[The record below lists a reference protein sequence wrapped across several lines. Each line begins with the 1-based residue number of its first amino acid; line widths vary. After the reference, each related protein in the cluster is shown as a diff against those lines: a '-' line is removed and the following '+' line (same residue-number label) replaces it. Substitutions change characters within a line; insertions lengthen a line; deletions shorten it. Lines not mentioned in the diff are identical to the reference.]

1 MVTAASK
8 NELPQK
14 LWHKMTPTLLIY
26 LLIGGG
32 VGAGLGYFGSCKSG
46 ACPLTA
52 NWRRGAFFGALIGLM
67 FYLSSGGG
75 ANSTAM
81 NQSTENVKHITDA
94 EFDAEVTQSAV
105 PVVMDFYATWCGPCR
120 QLAPTMDS
128 LADQYAGKIKFV
140 KINVDES
147 PKLAQKFQVEGI
159 PMLVFFQNG
168 KAAGTSVGLVAKEDL
183 ILRLDSLLQTNPQ
196 PTSAIHAL

>member
-1 MVTAASK
+1 
-8 NELPQK
+8 
-14 LWHKMTPTLLIY
+14 MTPTLLIY
-26 LLIGGG
+26 VLIGGG

-52 NWRRGAFFGALIGLM
+52 NWRRGAFVGALIGLVV
-67 FYLSSGGG
+67 YLLSGSG
-75 ANSTAM
+75 NSTAM
-81 NQSTENVKHITDA
+81 NQSTANVKHITDA
-94 EFDAEVTQSAV
+94 DFDAEVMQSAV

-140 KINVDES
+140 KVNVDES

-159 PMLVFFQNG
+159 PMLVFLQHG
-168 KAAGTSVGLVAKEDL
+168 KTAGTSVGLVAKEDL
-183 ILRLDSLLQTNPQ
+183 ILRLDSLLQTNTQ
-196 PTSAIHAL
+196 PAATGR

>member
-1 MVTAASK
+1 
-8 NELPQK
+8 
-14 LWHKMTPTLLIY
+14 MTSIVLIY

-32 VGAGLGYFGSCKSG
+32 AGAALGYFGSCKSG

-52 NWRRGAFFGALIGLM
+52 NWRRGAFVGALIGLVV
-67 FYLSSGGG
+67 YLSSGGG
-75 ANSTAM
+75 NASAM
-81 NQSTENVKHITDA
+81 NQSTANVKHITDA

-140 KINVDES
+140 KVNVDES

-159 PMLVFFQNG
+159 PMLVFLQNG
-168 KAAGTSVGLVAKEDL
+168 KTVGTSVGLVAKEDL
-183 ILRLDSLLQTNPQ
+183 ILRLDLLLQPNRQ
-196 PTSAIHAL
+196 PPAAAHAL